1 MSHAVLDPELLK
13 TFVTVS
19 EQRSFT
25 RAAAQLNRTQSA
37 VSMQVK
43 RLEELLGTALF
54 ARTTSQVA
62 LTPSGEALLGYA
74 HRILALHDEA
84 VGRIRQHQNEGQ
96 VRLGIMDDYGT
107 SIVPPLLASF
117 GQRYPRIRVSMETG
131 LTAKMTER
139 LGEDFDLVIAMHPKG
154 QGGGDFLR
162 QEQAVWAAAP
172 DHVVDAQ
179 APLSV
184 ALYPSGCLFREWA
197 MAALDKARRPW
208 RLAFVSHS
216 SAAVEAVVAQGLAVS
231 VFKAGTFPKGLR
243 ALSRDDGMPRLPQAG
258 IRLHRAPALTEAGAL
273 LASHLVAGI
282 RRDAGAANGR

>member
-1 MSHAVLDPELLK
+1 MLDPELLK
-13 TFVTVS
+13 TFITVA

-25 RAAAQLNRTQSA
+25 RAATQLNRTQSA

-43 RLEELLGTALF
+43 RLEELLGTPLF

-62 LTPSGEALLGYA
+62 LKPAGEALLGYA
-74 HRILALHDEA
+74 HRILALNDEA
-84 VGRIRQHQNEGQ
+84 LGRIREHQNEGQ
-96 VRLGIMDDYGT
+96 VRLGVMDDFGT
-107 SIVPPLLASF
+107 AIVPALLAAF
-117 GQRYPRIRVSMETG
+117 GQRYPRIQVSMETG
-131 LTAKMTER
+131 LTAKMTGR

-162 QEQAVWAAAP
+162 HEQAVWAAAP
-172 DHVVDAQ
+172 DHMIDGLD
-179 APLSV
+179 PLPV

-197 MAALDKARRPW
+197 MAALDKAHRPW

-243 ALSRDDGMPRLPQAG
+243 ALSKDDGMPRLPQAD
-258 IRLHRAPALTEAGAL
+258 IRLHRAPSLTEAGAL
-273 LASHLVAGI
+273 LAAHLAAQI
-282 RRDAGAANGR
+282 RGGTGALKGW